1 MKRLLSI
8 VAVLMLAASTP
19 AWAGGGMSGD
29 MGGGMGGMGQLISDF
44 INRIMGSGMSDSA
57 GNAAD
62 NHFKRTNPV
71 EKGFFGD
78 SRELR
83 RHIGAKEAAISREL
97 DHKKLD
103 RQKLIRLHME
113 LLTLQQELDHQLD
126 RMEQSLQQ
134 DR

>member
-19 AWAGGGMSGD
+19 AWAGGG

-71 EKGFFGD
+71 EKGFIRD

-83 RHIGAKEAAISREL
+83 RDIVA
-97 DHKKLD
+97 
-103 RQKLIRLHME
+103 
-113 LLTLQQELDHQLD
+113 
-126 RMEQSLQQ
+126 
-134 DR
+134 